1 MFNVKRNGASVEI
14 TEIPPSIPFSVFKSI
29 ADETGADECLVAYVK
44 DKDNYEVVI
53 RHDSVNMAGAAAW
66 LALES
71 REPITGDADIS
82 TIGKR
87 IGVMRVKQHMSAQ
100 ELEDVIGA
108 PEGSVFRW
116 EVGKSVPSVSDLTA
130 LATVLKCEPEWLQ
143 GNARNAEEEKKAISP
158 LDNIKLDFIVIGGF
172 WREIARLSELN
183 YLAAKALYEN
193 NESLCEWNTE
203 RINKLTSNLA
213 DAKTQNAVRI
223 TKNNWEFH
231 L

>member
-71 REPITGDADIS
+71 REQITGNADIY

-100 ELEDVIGA
+100 ELEEAIGA

-116 EVGKSVPSVSDLTA
+116 ETGKIVPSAMDIA
-130 LATVLKCEPEWLQ
+130 MLADVLKCNKEWLEISSKYK
-143 GNARNAEEEKKAISP
+143 NELPPDCESRNMEETVMIAMREASRTMEKHKINS
-158 LDNIKLDFIVIGGF
+158 LFKSYYVLVI
-172 WREIARLSELN
+172 
-183 YLAAKALYEN
+183 
-193 NESLCEWNTE
+193 
-203 RINKLTSNLA
+203 
-213 DAKTQNAVRI
+213 
-223 TKNNWEFH
+223 
-231 L
+231 